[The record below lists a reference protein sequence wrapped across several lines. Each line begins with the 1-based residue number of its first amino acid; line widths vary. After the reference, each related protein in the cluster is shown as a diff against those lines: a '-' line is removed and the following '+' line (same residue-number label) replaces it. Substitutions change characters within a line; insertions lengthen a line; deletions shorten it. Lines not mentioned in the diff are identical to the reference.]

1 MALSRETLNDRWRRK
16 LAARSPIK
24 IDFPVGCLLILRAR
38 GESLESSTIS
48 PPFPLFPIHFYS
60 DELLV
65 VVSERYSCRKQVDR

>member
-24 IDFPVGCLLILRAR
+24 TDFPVGCLLILRAR

-48 PPFPLFPIHFYS
+48 PPFSLFPIHFYS